1 MQSNKK
7 KKRAK
12 AETTRWHTPG
22 TPCSSVSPKKL
33 PPAGNRPRVSTRRL
47 LSSLIVPFEGSS
59 LFVALPSRD
68 PRPTEE
74 TATPS
79 LCFRFVLLEVAKRN
93 GEARERDEEREPARE
108 REERER
114 VGRMVVEGRRE
125 KEMEVSRACRAEGAR
140 I

>member
-1 MQSNKK
+1 M
-7 KKRAK
+7 
-12 AETTRWHTPG
+12 
-22 TPCSSVSPKKL
+22 
-33 PPAGNRPRVSTRRL
+33 
-47 LSSLIVPFEGSS
+47 PFEGSS

-114 VGRMVVEGRRE
+114 VGRVIVEGRRE